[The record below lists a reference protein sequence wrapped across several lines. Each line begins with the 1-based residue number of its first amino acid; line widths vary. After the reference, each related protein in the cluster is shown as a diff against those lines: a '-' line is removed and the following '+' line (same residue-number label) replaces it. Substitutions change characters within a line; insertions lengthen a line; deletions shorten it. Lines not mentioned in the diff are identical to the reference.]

1 MTHDLHGKNNSSQSG
16 FLSMNCGGQ
25 EEMAQNISSAERK
38 NCQLRILYSMKISC
52 RNEGKEKTS
61 SDKGNSENLSPADL
75 L

>member
-1 MTHDLHGKNNSSQSG
+1 MTHDLHGKNNSSESG

-38 NCQLRILYSMKISC
+38 NCQLRILYSMKISF
-52 RNEGKEKTS
+52 RNEGKEKTF